1 VAACPACGKEL
12 PGEFPFCPH
21 CGAPLASESREQRKT
36 VTVLFCDVTG
46 STALGESTDPEA
58 LRALLAR
65 YFERMKG
72 IVESHGGTVEKFIGD
87 AVMAVFGVPVAH
99 EDDALRAC
107 RAAVEMREALPEL
120 GISGRIGVNTGEVV
134 TGTSERLATGDAVNV
149 AARFEQAAEPGEVL
163 IGEETFRLIRDAV
176 EVDVLEPVT
185 LKGKGTRLRV
195 YRLVAVTGEGPAR
208 RLDAPMVGRAR
219 ELRLLE
225 DAWGRALSE
234 QACQLFTVLGAAGVG
249 KSRLALE
256 FFERLEGVTVVRGRC
271 LSYGEGITYWP
282 VVEVVKQLEPRLET
296 LVEDDGVRV
305 AIEAML
311 GSGEVS
317 ASSQE
322 IAWAVRRLLE
332 AAASQNPVV
341 CVFDDVHWGELTFL
355 DLVEHVADLSRNVPL
370 LLLCMARPELLDKRP
385 TWGGGKLNATTVLL
399 EPLDEAETELLV
411 AELVAGLSL
420 DEGLRAR
427 IREAAEG
434 NPFYCEQIVA
444 LLEESAG
451 SEVVIPPTIHALLAA
466 RLDQLEVAERG
477 VLERGSVEG
486 RVFHRGAVQALTPEE
501 PQVIEQL
508 SSLVRKELVRPDR
521 PQVAGEDAYRFRHL
535 LIRDAAYDA
544 MPKASRAELHERFA
558 AWLEQQ
564 GTTLVELDEILGH
577 HLEQAVRYLSEL
589 NRVDEHGRQLA
600 ERAGKRLLAAG
611 QRAISVRADMPAAAN
626 LFGRAAALLPPD
638 DRERLR
644 TQPLLAWALI
654 ETGELGQAEQVL
666 AEAIAV
672 ARPAGDRQVEARAQ
686 LLLLVLRLQTDPTQT
701 LADASAKVE
710 RMIGIFER
718 LGDDEGLGQAWFEH
732 GRMLMWAGQ
741 AAAAMDAL
749 KQALQV
755 AEQCD
760 DPRLKSS
767 ALTWMTIAATFGP
780 LPVEDGIRVI
790 EQVRGDPDAS
800 SRVQAQALI
809 STGFLQA
816 LQGQFDDAR
825 SLAGQG
831 RALLR
836 ELGLD
841 LDWAAVSHLTGQIEL
856 FADDPHAAEH
866 ELQSAYDLLHQRGE
880 TSYLSTSAAYLA
892 EAMRRQQRHNEA
904 DQLIETSKTLSARDD
919 LTTQTTWRTV
929 RARMLATQGDHQE
942 AERLARE
949 SVTLLESTD
958 SLHDRAETL
967 LCLADVLSL
976 AGRHTSAISA
986 LEQAIQLATLKG
998 DTVTARK
1005 AHAAQTRAPDHA

>member
-1 VAACPACGKEL
+1 VAACPTCGKEN
-12 PGEFPFCPH
+12 PEGFQFCGY
-21 CGAPLASESREQRKT
+21 CAAPLTGESREQHKT

-87 AVMAVFGVPVAH
+87 AVMAVFGVPVVH

-107 RAAVEMREALPEL
+107 RAAVEMRDALPEL
-120 GISGRIGVNTGEVV
+120 GVRARIGVNTGEVV
-134 TGTSERLATGDAVNV
+134 TGTQERLATGDAVNV
-149 AARFEQAAEPGEVL
+149 AARLEQAAEPGEIL
-163 IGEETFRLIRDAV
+163 IGEATFRLTRDAV
-176 EVDVLEPVT
+176 EMDVLEPVAV
-185 LKGKGTRLRV
+185 KGKGTRLGV
-195 YRLVAVTGEGPAR
+195 CRLVSVTGEGPAR
-208 RLDAPMVGRAR
+208 RMDVPMVGRAR

-256 FFERLEGVTVVRGRC
+256 FFERLAGVTVVRGRC

-282 VVEVVKQLEPRLET
+282 VVEVVKQLEQRLEA
-296 LVEDDGVRV
+296 LVEDDSARV

-311 GSGEVS
+311 GSVAVS

-322 IAWAVRRLLE
+322 IAWAVRKLLE
-332 AAASQNPVV
+332 AAASQTPVV
-341 CVFDDVHWGELTFL
+341 CVFDDVHWGEPTFL
-355 DLVEHVADLSRNVPL
+355 DLVEHIADLSRNASL

-399 EPLDEAETELLV
+399 EPLGEAETELLV
-411 AELVAGLSL
+411 AELVAGLGV

-451 SEVVIPPTIHALLAA
+451 SEVVVPPTIHALLAA
-466 RLDQLEVAERG
+466 RLDQLETAERG

-486 RVFHRGAVQALTPEE
+486 RVFHRGAVQALTPED

-521 PQVAGEDAYRFRHL
+521 PQVVGEDAYRFRHL
-535 LIRDAAYDA
+535 LIRDAAYEA
-544 MPKASRAELHERFA
+544 LPKATRAELHERFA
-558 AWLEQQ
+558 AWLERQ
-564 GTTLVELDEILGH
+564 GTTLVELDVILGH

-589 NRVDEHGRQLA
+589 NRLDEHGRQLA
-600 ERAGKRLLAAG
+600 ERAGKRLLGAG
-611 QRAISVRADMPAAAN
+611 QRAIRVRADMPAAAN
-626 LFGRAAALLPPD
+626 LLGRAAALLPAD

-644 TQPLLAWALI
+644 TQPPLAWALI
-654 ETGELGQAEQVL
+654 ETGELAQAEQVL
-666 AEAIAV
+666 NDGIAA
-672 ARPAGDRQVEARAQ
+672 ARATGDRQVEARAQ
-686 LLLLVLRLQTDPTQT
+686 LLLLALRLQTDPTQA
-701 LADASAKVE
+701 LEDAGAEVE
-710 RMIGIFER
+710 RMIGIFEQ
-718 LGDDEGLGQAWFEH
+718 LDDDEGLGQAWFEH
-732 GRMLMWAGQ
+732 GRMLMWSGQ
-741 AAAAMDAL
+741 GAAAMDAL
-749 KQALQV
+749 QEALRV
-755 AEQCD
+755 AQRGD
-760 DPRLKSS
+760 DRRLKGS
-767 ALTWMTIAATFGP
+767 ALTWMAITATFGP
-780 LPVEDGIRVI
+780 LPVEDGVRLI

-809 STGFLQA
+809 STGFFRA

-825 SLAGQG
+825 SLAAEG

-856 FADDPHAAEH
+856 LADAPHAAEA
-866 ELQSAYDLLHQRGE
+866 ELKSAYDLLQQRGE
-880 TSYLSTSAAYLA
+880 TSYLSTGAAYLA
-892 EAMRRQQRHNEA
+892 EAMRRQQRLRAA

-929 RARMLATQGDHQE
+929 RARMLAAKGTHEG

-949 SVTLLESTD
+949 SVTMLEPTD

-967 LCLADVLSL
+967 LCLAEVLSL
-976 AGRHTSAISA
+976 AGRSADAIPA
-986 LEQAIQLATLKG
+986 LEQAIELATLKG
-998 DTVTARK
+998 DTVTARR
-1005 AHAAQTRAPDHA
+1005 AHAARTRAFENA